1 MEFFNSA
8 SELHIKKERQKSREL
23 KKSKWWQQKL
33 KEGICYYCEQ
43 KFTGPELTMDHKVPL
58 ARGGVSS
65 RNNIVLAC
73 KPCNFDKKYK
83 TPVEL
88 LLELSGNDR

>member
-8 SELHIKKERQKSREL
+8 PESHIKKERQKSREL
-23 KKSKWWQQKL
+23 KLSKWWQQKL
-33 KEGICYYCEQ
+33 NEGICYYCDQ
-43 KFTGPELTMDHKVPL
+43 KFSRLELTMDHKVPL

-65 RNNIVLAC
+65 RNNIVIAC
-73 KPCNFDKKYK
+73 KKCNSEKKYK

-88 LLELSGNDR
+88 LLRHDQ